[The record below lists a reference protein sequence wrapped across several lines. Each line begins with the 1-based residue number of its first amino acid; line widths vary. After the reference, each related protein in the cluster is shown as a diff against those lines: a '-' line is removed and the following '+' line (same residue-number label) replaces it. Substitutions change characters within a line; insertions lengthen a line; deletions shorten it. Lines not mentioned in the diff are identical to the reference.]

1 MKNMTHEPN
10 RVLYC
15 HGQSRIRREPPSIL
29 VVDDEEHILRL
40 YEKELSEEG
49 YQVKTAKGAEEAI
62 QFCREGKVNLVILDI
77 KMAGKNGLEIL
88 SDFRRM
94 NKDLPIIL
102 NSAYST
108 YKSDFQ
114 SWLAD
119 AYLVK
124 SSNLEELKKTV
135 RDLVNS
141 KNNSSFTKVEN
152 DLTKGFE
159 VEDG

>member
-1 MKNMTHEPN
+1 MKNINNELRRAPYHSGQN
-10 RVLYC
+10 RT
-15 HGQSRIRREPPSIL
+15 QMAPPSIL

-40 YEKELSEEG
+40 YEKEFSEDG

-62 QFCREGKVNLVILDI
+62 KIALEGEVNLVVLDI
-77 KMAGKNGLEIL
+77 KLEGKNGLEIL
-88 SDFRRM
+88 SDFRRI

-108 YKSDFQ
+108 FKSDFQ

-124 SSNLEELKKTV
+124 SSNLEELKKTI
-135 RDLVNS
+135 RELVN
-141 KNNSSFTKVEN
+141 F
-152 DLTKGFE
+152 
-159 VEDG
+159 

>member
-1 MKNMTHEPN
+1 MKNINNELN
-10 RVLYC
+10 RAPY
-15 HGQSRIRREPPSIL
+15 HPGRNQTQTAPPSIL

-40 YEKELSEEG
+40 YEKEFSDEG

-62 QFCREGKVNLVILDI
+62 KIAQEDQVNLVVLDI
-77 KMAGKNGLEIL
+77 KLEEKNGLEIL
-88 SDFRRM
+88 SDLRRI
-94 NKDLPIIL
+94 NKDLRIIL

-124 SSNLEELKKTV
+124 SSNLEELKKKI
-135 RDLVNS
+135 RELVN
-141 KNNSSFTKVEN
+141 F
-152 DLTKGFE
+152 
-159 VEDG
+159 

>member
-1 MKNMTHEPN
+1 MKNINNELRRAPYHSRQN
-10 RVLYC
+10 RT
-15 HGQSRIRREPPSIL
+15 QMAPPSIL

-40 YEKELSEEG
+40 YEKEFSEDG

-62 QFCREGKVNLVILDI
+62 KIALEGEVNLVVLDI
-77 KMAGKNGLEIL
+77 KLEGKNGLEIL
-88 SDFRRM
+88 SDFRRI

-108 YKSDFQ
+108 FKSDFQ

-124 SSNLEELKKTV
+124 SSNLEELKKTI
-135 RDLVNS
+135 RELVN
-141 KNNSSFTKVEN
+141 F
-152 DLTKGFE
+152 
-159 VEDG
+159 

>member
-1 MKNMTHEPN
+1 MKNINNKLRRAPYHSGQN
-10 RVLYC
+10 RT
-15 HGQSRIRREPPSIL
+15 QTAPPSIL
-29 VVDDEEHILRL
+29 VVDDEERILRL
-40 YEKELSEEG
+40 YEKEFSEDG

-62 QFCREGKVNLVILDI
+62 KIALEGEVNLVVLDI
-77 KMAGKNGLEIL
+77 KLEEKNGLEIL
-88 SDFRRM
+88 SDFRRI

-124 SSNLEELKKTV
+124 SSNLEELKKTI
-135 RDLVNS
+135 RELVN
-141 KNNSSFTKVEN
+141 F
-152 DLTKGFE
+152 
-159 VEDG
+159 

>member
-1 MKNMTHEPN
+1 MKNVNDEPN
-10 RVLYC
+10 FAPC
-15 HGQSRIRREPPSIL
+15 HPGQNRIGMRPPSIL

-40 YEKELSEEG
+40 YEKEFSEDG
-49 YQVKTAKGAEEAI
+49 YQVKTARSAEEAI
-62 QFCREGKVNLVILDI
+62 NIAREGEVNLVVLDI
-77 KMAGKNGLEIL
+77 KMEGKSGLEIL
-88 SDFRRM
+88 SDFRRT
-94 NKDLPIIL
+94 NKNLPIIL

-135 RDLVNS
+135 SKLVD
-141 KNNSSFTKVEN
+141 F
-152 DLTKGFE
+152 
-159 VEDG
+159 